1 MPRPAVARLARLRR
15 GLTVLF
21 ASTTAVCLVV
31 LAFVAVS
38 IDGHSRASGLDKE
51 VGRRSDGLARA
62 VWMDKGALHL
72 EPLAEDALAREPGA
86 LAVLSGD
93 VGTAPVVRFSRPG
106 EAELPP
112 PGRLDALWHQ
122 VLDEQNT
129 VYATETSRDGKTL
142 RWAVSPVWDDD
153 AIGAAVLAADDPGP
167 DEADHL
173 LLVRWLALGCTGLV
187 LAAAFVG
194 HVLSGR
200 SMRPALQALARQ
212 EQFLAEAAHE
222 LRTPLAT
229 LRVTLES
236 GSSVEAAGLV
246 DRMGRMMGGLLT
258 RARIEAGTQQV
269 EATPLRLDQ
278 LVEQVVDEVSLA
290 HSGADLTVTAAP
302 VVVDGD
308 PDLLEQAVRN
318 LVENALRHGGGTR
331 VEVDV
336 HDGGVTVRDHG
347 PGFTPG
353 AAPDGHGIGLAIVRW
368 VASLHGGS
376 VVLGAAP
383 GGGAVAELCLERGR

>member
-1 MPRPAVARLARLRR
+1 M
-15 GLTVLF
+15 
-21 ASTTAVCLVV
+21 
-31 LAFVAVS
+31 
-38 IDGHSRASGLDKE
+38 
-51 VGRRSDGLARA
+51 
-62 VWMDKGALHL
+62 
-72 EPLAEDALAREPGA
+72 
-86 LAVLSGD
+86 
-93 VGTAPVVRFSRPG
+93 
-106 EAELPP
+106 
-112 PGRLDALWHQ
+112 
-122 VLDEQNT
+122 LDEQNT
-129 VYATETSRDGKTL
+129 VYATETSRGGKTL

-153 AIGAAVLAADDPGP
+153 TIGAAVLAADDPGP
-167 DEADHL
+167 DENDHV

-187 LAAAFVG
+187 LAAALVG
-194 HVLSGR
+194 HLLSGR

-236 GSSVEAAGLV
+236 GSPAEAAGLV
-246 DRMGRMMGGLLT
+246 DRMGRMVGGLLT
-258 RARIEAGTQQV
+258 RARIEAGTQQA

-290 HSGADLTVTAAP
+290 HPGADLTVTAGP

-318 LVENALRHGGGTR
+318 LVENALRHGGGTP

-336 HDGGVTVRDHG
+336 HEGGVTVRDHG
-347 PGFTPG
+347 PGFQAG

-368 VASLHGGS
+368 VASLHGGT

-383 GGGAVAELCLERGR
+383 GGGAVAELCLKRGR

>member
-1 MPRPAVARLARLRR
+1 MSTKGSAQRPAVARLARLRR
-15 GLTVLF
+15 GLTALF
-21 ASTTAVCLVV
+21 ASTTAVCLVI

-51 VGRRSDGLARA
+51 VGRRADGLARA

-86 LAVLSGD
+86 LAVLSGRAS
-93 VGTAPVVRFSRPG
+93 TAPVVRFSRPG
-106 EAELPP
+106 ETELPP

-129 VYATETSRDGKTL
+129 VYATETSRGGQTL

-153 AIGAAVLAADDPGP
+153 TIGAAVLAADDPGP
-167 DEADHL
+167 DDNDHL

-187 LAAAFVG
+187 LAAALVG
-194 HVLSGR
+194 HLLSGR

-236 GSSVEAAGLV
+236 GSPAEAAGLV
-246 DRMGRMMGGLLT
+246 DRMGRMVGGLLT
-258 RARIEAGTQQV
+258 RARIEAGTQQA

-278 LVEQVVDEVSLA
+278 PG
-290 HSGADLTVTAAP
+290 GAGGGRGVP
-302 VVVDGD
+302 G
-308 PDLLEQAVRN
+308 PPRRGPH
-318 LVENALRHGGGTR
+318 RHGSAGGGR
-331 VEVDV
+331 
-336 HDGGVTVRDHG
+336 RR
-347 PGFTPG
+347 PRPPG
-353 AAPDGHGIGLAIVRW
+353 AGRAQPRRERAAARRRHPRRGGRPRRRGHGA
-368 VASLHGGS
+368 
-376 VVLGAAP
+376 
-383 GGGAVAELCLERGR
+383 